1 MTPKRTTW
9 TMGAAILS
17 ALMLAWSPAGAAD
30 RKDETAKELRKLA
43 EARQKAA
50 EEAARQQR
58 KTMEAAA
65 KQERQTMRVEGRQ
78 DRKTIEAREDAAV
91 AVAKAQQKAADAK
104 ATLAHAAARRPVVVV
119 RPTPPRPVVVVR
131 PIPPRPVVVVNPPH
145 SPLPRIGANVV
156 IGGHDFG
163 SRIEFGLGHGRDC
176 HWVAGRYITRIESVL
191 VEAGHYEVR
200 TESILVESGHY
211 EFRLSEQVEEIVY
224 DSQGNA
230 HKVIVTPGR
239 QEKVWVP
246 DRYEVRRTQV
256 WVPDRYESRGVRVWE
271 AGHWICPP
279 GGHSA
284 HGGGLNLRAI
294 FRF

>member
-9 TMGAAILS
+9 TVGGAILS
-17 ALMLAWSPAGAAD
+17 ALMLAWSPAPAAPPTGQ
-30 RKDETAKELRKLA
+30 TAKELRKLA
-43 EARQKAA
+43 EARQKAM
-50 EEAARQQR
+50 EEAARQRR
-58 KTMEAAA
+58 KTIEAAQ
-65 KQERQTMRVEGRQ
+65 KQERQTMRIAGRQ
-78 DRKTIEAREDAAV
+78 ERKTIEARQDAAV
-91 AVAKAQQKAADAK
+91 AAAKAQQKAAEAK
-104 ATLAHAAARRPVVVV
+104 AKLAQAAARKRVVVV
-119 RPTPPRPVVVVR
+119 RPTPPRRVVVVR
-131 PIPPRPVVVVNPPH
+131 PPH
-145 SPLPRIGANVV
+145 RPLPRIGANVV

-163 SRIEFGLGHGRDC
+163 NRIEFGLDHGRDC

-200 TESILVESGHY
+200 TERVLVEPGHF
-211 EFRLSEQVEEIVY
+211 EFRLSDQVEEIVY

-246 DRYEVRRTQV
+246 GRYEVRRTQV
-256 WVPDRYESRGVRVWE
+256 WVPDRYASREVRVWE